1 MAKRSRSGARKA
13 SLGEVAVMAVAGW
26 PLSSI
31 PPMMAPAMLPAPIK
45 VTLLAIVNGPSVV
58 CWWLSGAG
66 PSRYRLGFPG
76 AEDRCAQP
84 YQGGTFKDGRFQII
98 AHAHRQGIQLCL
110 GEAGAQCFQRLV
122 QAGQWCP
129 LGFQGGSGSRDRH

>member
-31 PPMMAPAMLPAPIK
+31 PPMMALAMLPAPMK
-45 VTLLAIVNGPSVV
+45 VTLLAIAICPSV
-58 CWWLSGAG
+58 L
-66 PSRYRLGFPG
+66 RLFVGGCRAPARAAAQGYCLVLRRIPG

-84 YQGGTFKDGRFQII
+84 DQSGVLKNGGFQVI
-98 AHAHRQGIQLCL
+98 AHTHRQGIQLCL
-110 GEAGAQCFQRLV
+110 
-122 QAGQWCP
+122 
-129 LGFQGGSGSRDRH
+129 